1 MSWEEK
7 DIMMIGKW
15 LRKKDYKTIME
26 LGGEGYHDTKK
37 WLSRKSLMTIIM
49 LEGNGYHTDW

>member
-1 MSWEEK
+1 
-7 DIMMIGKW
+7 MMIGKW